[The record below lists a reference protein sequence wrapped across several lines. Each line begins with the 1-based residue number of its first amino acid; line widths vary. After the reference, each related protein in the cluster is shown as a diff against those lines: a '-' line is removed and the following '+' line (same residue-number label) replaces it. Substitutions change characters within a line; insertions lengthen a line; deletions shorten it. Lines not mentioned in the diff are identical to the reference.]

1 MRSHRKTCNALANH
15 IRLQAISLFQ
25 AGPSTIAE
33 VFMAHFPFQPCIDAS
48 DVFFFSQI
56 LDREF
61 GTTIISQLSH
71 ELLTTSA
78 QQRII
83 RVEHRRHA
91 IEEAITTR
99 DDRVSQWSSPVP
111 REVELDCLNEYMDG
125 SKWNLCHLFVLCS

>member
-1 MRSHRKTCNALANH
+1 MT
-15 IRLQAISLFQ
+15 
-25 AGPSTIAE
+25 
-33 VFMAHFPFQPCIDAS
+33 HFPFQPCIDAS
-48 DVFFFSQI
+48 DIFFFSQI

-61 GTTIISQLSH
+61 GTTIISQLFH
-71 ELLTTSA
+71 KLLTTSA

-99 DDRVSQWSSPVP
+99 GERVCQWPSPVP

-125 SKWNLCHLFVLCS
+125 SKWCEPPICAICSYYVRDVVSVQFLLT

>member
-15 IRLQAISLFQ
+15 IRLRVISLFQ

-48 DVFFFSQI
+48 DVFFSQI
-56 LDREF
+56 LDGEF

-71 ELLTTSA
+71 ELLITST

-91 IEEAITTR
+91 IEEAITTCG
-99 DDRVSQWSSPVP
+99 DRVSQ
-111 REVELDCLNEYMDG
+111 
-125 SKWNLCHLFVLCS
+125 